1 MKNRNLIIALF
12 VLVALNITLLG
23 LLWYTN
29 KLPKDRLPDRE
40 PSAYRHFFERF
51 NFTEEQTKM
60 FESAFIEHR
69 RSLRPKFKK
78 MGELRSALFMGAE
91 QLSSEERDRLLTELS
106 ATQRAADSLTYAHF
120 KEVYELCNP
129 EQKRKMDAFVRQ
141 MVNRDRRGTNR
152 P

>member
-29 KLPKDRLPDRE
+29 QPPKDRLPDRE
-40 PSAYRHFFERF
+40 PNAYMHFFKRF
-51 NFTEEQTKM
+51 NFTEEQAKI
-60 FESAFIEHR
+60 FKSAFIEHR
-69 RSLRPKFKK
+69 RLLRPKFMK
-78 MGELRSALFMGAE
+78 MSELRSALFMGAE
-91 QLSSEERDRLLTELS
+91 QLSNEERDRILTELS
-106 ATQRAADSLTYAHF
+106 DTQRAADSLTYAHF

-129 EQKRKMDAFVRQ
+129 DQKRKMDAFVRQ
-141 MVNRDRRGTNR
+141 MVNRDRRGNSR